1 VPHYRMAEIA
11 ALFGVSD
18 DTVRRWAD
26 SGQLTAVRDAGGRKA
41 VDGVELAAFAKS
53 QAHATPDPSMVDRS
67 ARNRFVGLV
76 TEVIADHVMAQVEI
90 QCGPHRVVS
99 LMSSEAVRELGL
111 VPGVLAVAVV
121 KSTQVMVETPGGR
134 A

>member
-1 VPHYRMAEIA
+1 
-11 ALFGVSD
+11 
-18 DTVRRWAD
+18 
-26 SGQLTAVRDAGGRKA
+26 
-41 VDGVELAAFAKS
+41 
-53 QAHATPDPSMVDRS
+53 
-67 ARNRFVGLV
+67 
-76 TEVIADHVMAQVEI
+76 VMAQVEI

-99 LMSSEAVRELGL
+99 LMSSEAARELGL

>member
-1 VPHYRMAEIA
+1 MCSGLW
-11 ALFGVSD
+11 ALP
-18 DTVRRWAD
+18 
-26 SGQLTAVRDAGGRKA
+26 L
-41 VDGVELAAFAKS
+41 FAKA
-53 QAHATPDPSMVDRS
+53 QAQATPDPSLVDRS

-76 TEVIADHVMAQVEI
+76 TDVVCDLVMAQVEI

-121 KSTQVMVETPGGR
+121 KSTEVMVETPGGR